1 MEIEVKL
8 ENKVT
13 PPKSTTTNYLLIKMK
28 TPPVHPG
35 QRHPLVIGLAIDKSW
50 SMKGEKIDS
59 TIEAACALV
68 NWLTRNDYICV
79 VAYSADVQIIQPL
92 IQLKD
97 KLSVID
103 KIRNI
108 KVATSTN
115 LSGGWLQALKIIE
128 NSNIPNSYK
137 RVILLTD
144 GQATLGIKDPEQ
156 FVKIAQDHHARGIST
171 TTIGFGADF
180 NEASLREIAVAGGG
194 NFYFVSN
201 PEEASE
207 IFFREFGEIGSLYG
221 QAVELRLKFS
231 PGVRLLEMF
240 NDYPFS
246 LDSDGNLTIQAG
258 DIRADDLRNIVL
270 ALEINSGASGF
281 NPSNIA
287 TVTASFY
294 NLFHNMKLENTQAQ
308 TSLLVSE
315 SANEQPDLE
324 VIIERM
330 IYSSARAAI
339 KAARHL
345 QDGDMETAKSLIQ
358 TAIER
363 LEANIHLA
371 PETLNP
377 VLNRLKNTFHKIKTN
392 IQLAGKHIMATG
404 SEIYSRIEIVETG
417 GVETHDRIFEY
428 KIEGDIDLYKCPD
441 LKALVQSQMKE
452 GFKFIIFDLENTMFI
467 DSSGIGTFIQISTWL
482 RKRGG
487 EFIVTNIRDS
497 VKKVFEL
504 TRLENHIRLAK
515 TVDEARDIIEN
526 IIQSLR
532 R

>member
-8 ENKVT
+8 ENKIT
-13 PPKSTTTNYLLIKMK
+13 PPASTTTNHLLVKMK
-28 TPPVHPG
+28 TPPAHPG

-68 NWLTRNDYICV
+68 NWLTRNDYLCV
-79 VAYSADVQIIQPL
+79 VAYSADVQIVQSL

-97 KLSVID
+97 KMSVID

-128 NSNIPNSYK
+128 NSNVPNSYK

-144 GQATLGIKDPEQ
+144 GQATLGVKDPEQ
-156 FVKIAQDHHARGIST
+156 FVKIAQDHHSRGIST

-221 QAVELRLKFS
+221 QALELKLKFS

-246 LDSDGNLTIQAG
+246 TDADGNVTIQAG

-270 ALEINSGASGF
+270 ALEVNSAAMGF
-281 NPSNIA
+281 NPSNLV
-287 TVTASFY
+287 TVQASFY
-294 NLFHNMKLENTQAQ
+294 NLLHNMKLENIQAQ
-308 TSLLVSE
+308 TSTIVME
-315 SANEQPDLE
+315 NPNQKPDPE
-324 VIIERM
+324 VVIERM
-330 IYSSARAAI
+330 IYSSAKAAI
-339 KAARHL
+339 KAARHM
-345 QDGDMETAKSLIQ
+345 QEGDTETAKSLIQ
-358 TAIER
+358 SAIER
-363 LEANIHLA
+363 LEANLSLA

-377 VLNRLKNTFHKIKTN
+377 VLNRLKNTAAKIKTN
-392 IQLAGKHIMATG
+392 IQLAGKHIMAMG
-404 SEIYSRIEIVETG
+404 SDIYSRVEIIDTG

-428 KIEGDIDLYKCPD
+428 KVEGDIDLYKCPD
-441 LKALVQSQMKE
+441 IKTLVQSQMKE

-487 EFIVTNIRDS
+487 EFVVTNIRDG
-497 VKKVFEL
+497 VRKVFEL

-515 TVDEARDIIEN
+515 SMDEARDIIES
-526 IIQSLR
+526 IIQSLKR
-532 R
+532 